1 MIHEQEVA
9 DVRWKCKAKVKEA
22 LRSRKD
28 LQSEMQKTVDKL
40 KVSLASVMVAIM
52 EDRLREA
59 EEIRETHKEE
69 IEARQQRQQAEL
81 GHVSAEMEKGRAA
94 AEERNGQIGELK
106 AMIIQMEVETSG
118 DLEDETASKQK
129 FRRLMKS
136 M

>member
-1 MIHEQEVA
+1 
-9 DVRWKCKAKVKEA
+9 
-22 LRSRKD
+22 
-28 LQSEMQKTVDKL
+28 MQKTVDKL

-69 IEARQQRQQAEL
+69 MEARQQRQQAEL

>member
-9 DVRWKCKAKVKEA
+9 DVRWKCKAKFKEA

-69 IEARQQRQQAEL
+69 MEARQQRQQAEL
-81 GHVSAEMEKGRAA
+81 GHVSAEMEKG
-94 AEERNGQIGELK
+94 
-106 AMIIQMEVETSG
+106 
-118 DLEDETASKQK
+118 
-129 FRRLMKS
+129 
-136 M
+136 

>member
-69 IEARQQRQQAEL
+69 MEARQQKRAGYLTISTQASQMILNKLRRWSLSMTSFFRLSLDLRCLPGSRQGTWAL
-81 GHVSAEMEKGRAA
+81 
-94 AEERNGQIGELK
+94 
-106 AMIIQMEVETSG
+106 
-118 DLEDETASKQK
+118 
-129 FRRLMKS
+129 
-136 M
+136 